1 MKKLLVTVLLKL
13 LKFLGHTEIREE
25 DKVRDISFPSHYKQ
39 PDNLQDIWFRA
50 VVIVNELNR
59 NAMGYE
65 PKGWQ
70 REQLVTRLAQEYK
83 WLTSD
88 DLTRIVNGVLL

>member
-1 MKKLLVTVLLKL
+1 MLLKL
-13 LKFLGHTEIREE
+13 LKSLDYVG
-25 DKVRDISFPSHYKQ
+25 KVKEVTIPSSPHKH
-39 PDNLQDIWFRA
+39 DSLQDIWFRA

-88 DLTRIVNGVLL
+88 DLTKIVNGVLL